1 MNSPGRSFLTL
12 TLCLL
17 AAACADDEGGPT
29 PPTGGTDATIDQPAP
44 LDAVDTRSP
53 DVGDSQ
59 PVVDAG
65 PSVDCAAIGCRDQ
78 AVFNV
83 PGYLARFGDDGRN
96 IDVTACLGSACGTV
110 RAERLG
116 TQTSLVSA
124 PTGAS
129 ISLDLSSD
137 GWLRVYIHGG
147 APPDARQEVR
157 LQIATVGGRQLINY
171 MGQATGQEHCP
182 GGAGCGRC
190 QAAIV
195 DIDPADAGQS
205 VDSGDPRGG
214 HCPM

>member
-1 MNSPGRSFLTL
+1 MKFPAQSFLVITL
-12 TLCLL
+12 YVL
-17 AAACADDEGGPT
+17 AAACEDDKGGPGS
-29 PPTGGTDATIDQPAP
+29 PTGGMDAPVDQPP
-44 LDAVDTRSP
+44 PQDTGEVRSP
-53 DVGDSQ
+53 DVTDSS
-59 PVVDAG
+59 PVVDARV
-65 PSVDCAAIGCRDQ
+65 SVDCPAVGCRDE

-83 PGYLARFGDDGRN
+83 PGYLARFGEDGRN

-116 TQTSLVSA
+116 TQASLVT
-124 PTGAS
+124 PQTGAS
-129 ISLDLSSD
+129 ISLHLSSD

-157 LQIATVGGRQLINY
+157 LQIATVGGPQLINY
-171 MGQATGQEHCP
+171 MGQATGEEHCP

-195 DIDPADAGQS
+195 DIDPADAGQPA
-205 VDSGDPRGG
+205 DSGDPRAG